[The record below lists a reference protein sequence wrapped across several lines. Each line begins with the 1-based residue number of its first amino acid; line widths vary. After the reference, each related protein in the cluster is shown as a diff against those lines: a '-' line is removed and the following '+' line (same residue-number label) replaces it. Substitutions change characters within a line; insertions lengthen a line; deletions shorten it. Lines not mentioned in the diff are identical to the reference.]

1 MKHYYRLIDLER
13 EEIVDLLDR
22 AEHYR
27 DKPHSDVL
35 HRKEIVLLF
44 LNPSLRTRASFEV
57 AVRNL
62 GGHVTTIGSEA
73 IWPLEALPGAVMN
86 QDRVEHVNEAAG
98 VLSRYYDGIGIR
110 SLARW
115 QNREEDLQDMTLS
128 GFLARAQ
135 VPTFNMESAM
145 YHPCQALGDLLTIR
159 DLLGDFAGRKITIT
173 WSYHPKAL
181 PMSVTN
187 SILLAACR
195 MGMQVT
201 LAHPPEFEL
210 TPGIME
216 LARAT
221 ADECGAGLE
230 VSHDR
235 LEALRDTEIV
245 YTKSWGGLKRYQN
258 PEAEASDR
266 ARYRDWIVDKEAMTR
281 TRRGY
286 FMHCLPVR
294 RNVVATDEVLDSAA
308 SVVMSQAENRL
319 HVQKAL
325 MEWLYAER
333 EP

>member
-1 MKHYYRLIDLER
+1 MMKHYYRLVDLPT
-13 EEIVDLLDR
+13 EEVLSLLDR
-22 AEHYR
+22 AVYWR
-27 DKPHSDVL
+27 RNPHGEAL
-35 HRKEIVLLF
+35 RHKEIVLLF
-44 LNPSLRTRASFEV
+44 LDPSLRTRASFEV
-57 AVRNL
+57 AVRSL
-62 GGHVTTIGSEA
+62 GGHVTTFGPEA
-73 IWPLEALPGAVMN
+73 IWPLESLPGAVMD

-115 QNREEDLQDMTLS
+115 RNKGEDLQDLTLS

-159 DLLGDFAGRKITIT
+159 DLLEGFEGRKITIT
-173 WSYHPKAL
+173 WTYHPRAL

-187 SILLAACR
+187 SILLATCK
-195 MGMQVT
+195 MGMNVT
-201 LAHPPEFEL
+201 LAHPPEFTL
-210 TPGIME
+210 TTGIME
-216 LARAT
+216 LAKAEAEKSGAT
-221 ADECGAGLE
+221 LE

-235 LEALRDTEIV
+235 LEALRGAEIV
-245 YTKSWGGLKRYQN
+245 YAKSWGGLKRYEDPAQ
-258 PEAEASDR
+258 EAAER
-266 ARYRDWIVDKEAMTR
+266 NRYRDWIVDREAMSM

-308 SVVMSQAENRL
+308 SVVMPQAENRL

-325 MEWLYAER
+325 MEWLYV
-333 EP
+333 